1 MSKSEKIEFLFFID
15 CETTYVNS
23 KPVKKHILRK
33 VPVVQETRYS
43 YYVPMYDF
51 IKTHDEFGK
60 RYGIY
65 DEKTEKYLVT
75 DFSKCYLVKK
85 ENMVAKISNCGY
97 THRQY
102 YQHPFL
108 AKESYFISQN
118 AHKIAQALR
127 LSNNPFLLR
136 QIAHNL
142 EVEDLVELKY
152 DLEGEN

>member
-1 MSKSEKIEFLFFID
+1 MSNSEKIEFLFFID
-15 CETTYVNS
+15 CETTYVNY
-23 KPVKKHILRK
+23 KPVKKSILRK

-43 YYVPMYDF
+43 YYVPMFDF

-65 DEKTEKYLVT
+65 DKKTEKYLVA

-85 ENMVAKISNCGY
+85 DNMVAKISNCGY

-108 AKESYFISQN
+108 AKESFFVNQN
-118 AHKIAQALR
+118 AYKISEKLKGCK
-127 LSNNPFLLR
+127 NPYLLR

-142 EVEDLVELKY
+142 EMKSEELIE
-152 DLEGEN
+152 LEYEE

>member
-1 MSKSEKIEFLFFID
+1 MSNSEKIEFLFFID
-15 CETTYVNS
+15 CETTYVNH
-23 KPVKKHILRK
+23 KPVKKYILRK

-43 YYVPMYDF
+43 YYVSMFNF

-65 DEKTEKYLVT
+65 DEKTEKYLVA
-75 DFSKCYLVKK
+75 DFSKCFLVKK
-85 ENMVAKISNCGY
+85 DYMVAKISNCGY

-108 AKESYFISQN
+108 ARECFFVQRNADKIGKALSQSKN
-118 AHKIAQALR
+118 A
-127 LSNNPFLLR
+127 FLLR

-142 EVEDLVELKY
+142 EIENLEELEYEDA
-152 DLEGEN
+152 